1 MKIVLCNPEVRLK
14 YSHSRKGMYP
24 PLGLLSIA
32 TYLERVHQSRVEVSI
47 IDGDVETIS
56 NEMFKDADIVGFH
69 ANSFNYENVL
79 DLARE
84 AKGYGAKIVLGGPHA
99 TVLWMNV
106 MRNRPFV
113 DFIVQ
118 EEGETAMSLLVE
130 ALLRN
135 GRGTSGLDDVPNLV
149 YRQTDGAAVK
159 SPCTHIN
166 TPEEMIAPLRKFVDV
181 ERYIK
186 NYRNVYTKDCI
197 TFERPL
203 SIYSSKGCS
212 WRDKT
217 GGCVFCARLEK
228 GVRFRNISEIWNEI
242 RALKEQYQT
251 DYIWD
256 ISDDNLNSPEW
267 FKSFV
272 DRRPDDL
279 SDVNFLIYSRVNR
292 ITEDIIPYLKKLN
305 VYEVYLGIESGD
317 DSILK
322 NTMKGSSSRLALNAA
337 QRLKD
342 AGIYYFPSFV
352 LGLPGETEESLG
364 NTLKFSE
371 ELAKIGSIFRMSAT
385 ILMPIPGSQVYDMMM
400 DNPSFGPDIS
410 AKDIVS
416 IKDMEKLWIDN
427 YTKADYDT
435 VEKYQKLINDVI
447 TKASGT
453 ESFGK
458 NVDE

>member
-1 MKIVLCNPEVRLK
+1 MKIILCNPEVRLK

-24 PLGLLSIA
+24 PLGLLSVA
-32 TYLERVHQSRVEVSI
+32 TYLERAHQGRVEVRI

-69 ANSFNYENVL
+69 ANSFNYENCL

-84 AKGYGAKIVLGGPHA
+84 AKGFGAKIVLGGPHA
-99 TVLWMNV
+99 TVLWMNI

-113 DFIVQ
+113 DFIVL

-130 ALLRN
+130 SLLRN
-135 GRGTSGLDDVPNLV
+135 GKGAAGFDDVPNLV
-149 YRQTDGAAVK
+149 YRQMDGTAVK
-159 SPCTHIN
+159 SLRAHIN
-166 TPEEMIAPLRKFVDV
+166 TPEEMITPSRKFITV
-181 ERYIK
+181 EHYIK
-186 NYRNVYTKDCI
+186 NYRKIYTRDCI
-197 TFERPL
+197 AFERPL

-212 WRDKT
+212 WRDKS
-217 GGCVFCARLEK
+217 GGCVFCARLER
-228 GVRFRNISEIWNEI
+228 GVRFRNVPEIWAEI
-242 RALKEQYQT
+242 AELKEQYDT

-256 ISDDNLNSPEW
+256 ISDDNLNSHEW

-272 DRRPDDL
+272 DQRPGAL
-279 SDVNFLIYSRVNR
+279 SDISFLIYSRVNR

-322 NTMKGSSSRLALNAA
+322 NTMKGASSRLALNAA
-337 QRLKD
+337 QRLKE

-352 LGLPGETEESLG
+352 LGLPGETEKSLI
-364 NTLKFSE
+364 NTLKFAKN
-371 ELAKIGSIFRMSAT
+371 LASIGSIFRMSAT
-385 ILMPIPGSQVYDMMM
+385 ILMPIPGSQVYGMMM
-400 DNPSFGPDIS
+400 DNPSFSADLS

-416 IKDMEKLWIDN
+416 VKDLERLWIEN
-427 YTKADYDT
+427 YTNADYAT

-458 NVDE
+458 KVDE